1 MTETGLLM
9 GGAIFLAY
17 VVKGITGFGNTLVF
31 SSIVGLF
38 LDNRN
43 ISPVELVVGYPS
55 NLLIAWRER
64 RKLNPRVWLP
74 LSGMVL
80 LGSIPGVFILRYTD
94 AGMLKKVF
102 AAVVIY
108 LGLSMALEWKSRS
121 GRARSGGG
129 FGFMGILSGMVC
141 GMFGIGAFLAAY
153 LMGRAEEPEAVK
165 GNLCMVFLVE
175 NTFRIWMY
183 GTAGILPFSV
193 IRQSLYLY
201 GFMLAGLAVGLLLS
215 GRINQRT
222 ARRVT
227 GWMIVASGAGVLLA
241 G

>member
-1 MTETGLLM
+1 MTETGALM

-17 VVKGITGFGNTLVF
+17 VVKGITGFGNTLVV

-64 RKLNPRVWLP
+64 RRLNPRVWLP

-80 LGSIPGVFILRYTD
+80 LGSIPGVFLLRYTD
-94 AGMLKKVF
+94 AALLKKVF
-102 AAVVIY
+102 GAVVVY
-108 LGLSMALEWKSRS
+108 LGLSMAMEWKSRS
-121 GRARSGGG
+121 GGARGGGG

-153 LMGRAEEPEAVK
+153 LMGRAEEPEAV
-165 GNLCMVFLVE
+165 
-175 NTFRIWMY
+175 
-183 GTAGILPFSV
+183 
-193 IRQSLYLY
+193 
-201 GFMLAGLAVGLLLS
+201 
-215 GRINQRT
+215 
-222 ARRVT
+222 
-227 GWMIVASGAGVLLA
+227 
-241 G
+241 